1 MLNNILKVYDE
12 DLAKGALNQASI
24 AEGDVVAAGST
35 QGALCVNAFAVGDVS
50 ISNSVTITV
59 KHGDTKT
66 GDFSELLSMSI
77 EATKSFEDGE
87 LMATATLPADVKDFV
102 TASVTSNTSNSGEI
116 RVTLGYLA
124 R

>member
-24 AEGDVVAAGST
+24 AEGNVVAAGST
-35 QGALCVNAFAVGDVS
+35 QGALCVNAFAVGDVAVNGT
-50 ISNSVTITV
+50 ITITV
-59 KHGDTKT
+59 KHGDTET
-66 GDFSELLSMSI
+66 GAFAELLTMSI
-77 EATKSFEDGE
+77 EATKSFVDGE

-102 TASVTSNTSNSGEI
+102 TAAIASSTSNSGNI

>member
-12 DLAKGALNQASI
+12 DLANGALNQASVAGGKAI
-24 AEGDVVAAGST
+24 AAGST
-35 QGALCVNAFAVGDVS
+35 QGALCVNVFAVGAVETKAAVT
-50 ISNSVTITV
+50 VTI
-59 KHGDTKT
+59 KHGDTENGAFADLQTIAIAANKT
-66 GDFSELLSMSI
+66 F
-77 EATKSFEDGE
+77 ADGA

-102 TASVTSNTSNSGEI
+102 TASVASATTNSGSV